1 MWLSVI
7 DACRCPHG
15 VFPHCLALAREP
27 QQEEMRALVSCTSML
42 IISSV
47 IRAKVRRVSVIG
59 GNKRI
64 HTISRNKIKSK
75 KMELRKK
82 NRGLGLGDTFVR
94 EDLGDFVHISFG
106 KSDKGDFMSRS
117 RSLYCHSDTGPT
129 GPTAREIAFEIT

>member
-1 MWLSVI
+1 
-7 DACRCPHG
+7 
-15 VFPHCLALAREP
+15 
-27 QQEEMRALVSCTSML
+27 ML

-106 KSDKGDFMSRS
+106 KSDK
-117 RSLYCHSDTGPT
+117 
-129 GPTAREIAFEIT
+129 

>member
-47 IRAKVRRVSVIG
+47 SRAKVRRVSVIG

-64 HTISRNKIKSK
+64 HTISQ
-75 KMELRKK
+75 LRKK